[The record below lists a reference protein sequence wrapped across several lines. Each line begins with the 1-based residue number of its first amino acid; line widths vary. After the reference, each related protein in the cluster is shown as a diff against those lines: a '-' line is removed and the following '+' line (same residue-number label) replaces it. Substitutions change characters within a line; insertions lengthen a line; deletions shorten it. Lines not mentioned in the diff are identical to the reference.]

1 MIVELRSRFDEPL
14 GVDRLVSEAQ
24 KYEYLNSASLFLAN
38 NLDADRHLQSLVS
51 IGGLISV
58 DEVGHVPYESN
69 IISLPSDYLKFYDVY
84 DSTSATTRHSV
95 AQMVDHSNGFILR
108 NPYRR
113 PPDDVLTCSFDGKS
127 NLFIYNS
134 TIPVSIT
141 WRYVKI
147 PVTIAIGVETDI
159 ADRYH
164 EILLD
169 YAEYLGWIQID
180 DVPRANA
187 ILGSVMAQI
196 VRLNP
201 NQQEVKS

>member
-51 IGGLISV
+51 TGGEITTP
-58 DEVGHVPYESN
+58 DEVNS
-69 IISLPSDYLKFYDVY
+69 ISLPSDYLKFYDVY
-84 DSTSATTRHSV
+84 DFSSTAARHSV
-95 AQMVDHSNGFILR
+95 AQMIDHSNGYILR

-113 PPDDVLTCSFDGKS
+113 PPDDILTCSFDGKS
-127 NLFIYNS
+127 NLFVYNS
-134 TIPVSIT
+134 TRPSSIK
-141 WRYVKI
+141 WRYVKL
-147 PVTIAIGVETDI
+147 PTTIASGVETDI
-159 ADRYH
+159 SDRYH

-169 YAEYLGWIQID
+169 YAEYLGWIQLD

-201 NQQEVKS
+201 KQQEVKS